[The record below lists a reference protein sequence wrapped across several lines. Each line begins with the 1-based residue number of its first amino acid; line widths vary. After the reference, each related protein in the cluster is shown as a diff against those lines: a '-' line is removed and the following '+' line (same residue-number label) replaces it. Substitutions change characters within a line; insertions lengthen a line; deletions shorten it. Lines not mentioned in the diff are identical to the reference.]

1 MTVTATP
8 RTRRRAGPVARRF
21 GYLVAVA
28 ADLAVLYLAN
38 RWPGWDAV
46 PFLTDE
52 TEDVIGIFNASVV
65 VSLVVHTTYFI
76 VDPLWLKAVGDL
88 VTTMFGI
95 LVMGAVWRVW
105 PFDFDDDWSGW
116 GLLFHL
122 LLLVG
127 IVGSAIAAL
136 TTPAKLVRLRRA
148 TR

>member
-1 MTVTATP
+1 MGVATTP

-28 ADLAVLYLAN
+28 VNLAVLFLAN

-52 TEDVIGIFNASVV
+52 TEDVIGIFNVSVV
-65 VSLVVHTTYFI
+65 VSAAANALYF
-76 VDPLWLKAVGDL
+76 VFDRQWLKAIGDL
-88 VTTMFGI
+88 VTTVFGVV
-95 LVMGAVWRVW
+95 VMVAVWRVW

-127 IVGSAIAAL
+127 IVGSAIAVL
-136 TTPAKLVRLRRA
+136 TTPVKLARLRRA
-148 TR
+148 TD